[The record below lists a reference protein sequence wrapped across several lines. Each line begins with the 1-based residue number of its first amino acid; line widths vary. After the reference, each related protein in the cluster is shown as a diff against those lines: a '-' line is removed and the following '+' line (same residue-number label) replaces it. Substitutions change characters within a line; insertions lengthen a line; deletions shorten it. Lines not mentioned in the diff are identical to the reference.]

1 MGNSKQTAI
10 SEKGNR
16 RTGCAD
22 VAGHRQRG
30 SMLVLGIST
39 LLFTILLL
47 GFVVNY
53 GHWQYKKT
61 MVADA
66 AEALAKPILKN
77 QMIYREMQKTDPDY
91 PDTEALVDQII
102 GEEIQPPFG
111 ATAEFNFWR
120 GEEEE
125 EPEFVGEDPDPSV
138 ESERFNIARV
148 EVCTPLDDISG
159 LFTLAD
165 NEICM
170 TAEALIPEERCVCD
184 GPLSSLVDT
193 EVIEPLKNFLDGL
206 VDALTCNAL
215 IKTGCKKTGTFLNEI
230 LDQGTALVC
239 DVEHTADETVRFVST
254 LLNAVEEG
262 DVDSVDTTPL
272 LEAVDCLLEE
282 TVVTVDKALVG
293 VLGPDVIRV
302 TYTPP
307 ER

>member
-1 MGNSKQTAI
+1 MGSGKQTAMNVR
-10 SEKGNR
+10 GNK

-22 VAGHRQRG
+22 VAGQRQRG

-39 LLFTILLL
+39 LVITVLLL

-53 GHWQYKKT
+53 GHWQYQKT

-77 QMIYREMQKTDPDY
+77 QMIYREMGY
-91 PDTEALVDQII
+91 PDTEALVEQII

-111 ATAEFNFWR
+111 VTAEFNFWR
-120 GEEEE
+120 GEEGE
-125 EPEFVGEDPDPSV
+125 EPEYVAEDPDPSV

-170 TAEALIPEERCVCD
+170 TAQAFIPDEECLCE
-184 GPLSSLVDT
+184 GSLSTLVDNV
-193 EVIEPLKNFLDGL
+193 VISPLKKVLDGL
-206 VDALTCNAL
+206 KDTTCKL
-215 IKTGCKKTGTFLNEI
+215 LGIGCPKAGSFLNDI

-239 DVEHTADETVRFVST
+239 DVEHTADETLRFVST
-254 LLNAVEEG
+254 LLHAAEEG
-262 DVDSVDTTPL
+262 DLGSVNTTPL
-272 LEAVDCLLEE
+272 LEAVDCLLVE